1 MTNWWSDLLDGRARI
16 GMISGEAVILLGGA
30 IAVLLIATGIV
41 MVISKSLGPE
51 RAAFADELQRR
62 TWAWWYMIGALGGA
76 LLLGE
81 TAVVLLFAVLSYI
94 GLREMKSLLPDE
106 AQDQRTMLWL
116 TVITALHYWF
126 LWEHWYGMFAIFIP
140 VYAFLFLPATAAL
153 RGRTEGFLF
162 RTASVQWMLMVCVYA
177 VSHVPALLQ
186 LPIAMELGRSAAEG
200 SMPGL
205 GGGAGA
211 ALMMYLVIVVQGS
224 DVLQYVWGKSLG
236 KHAVAPTVSPNKTWE
251 GLIGGVLSAT
261 ALGGALWWATPFTPW
276 QAALLS
282 FVSCVMGFL
291 GGLVMSSIKRDRG
304 VKDFG
309 TTISGHGGI
318 MDRFDSLV
326 FAAPVFFHLVR
337 FFFA

>member
-1 MTNWWSDLLDGRARI
+1 MIGLLDR
-16 GMISGEAVILLGGA
+16 EAGLLLAGVVGVLVLA
-30 IAVLLIATGIV
+30 SVVTAVLFRVLDR
-41 MVISKSLGPE
+41 E
-51 RAAFADELQRR
+51 RHDELLVNLAQRVA
-62 TWAWWYMIGALGGA
+62 AWWAMIALVVGALA
-76 LLLGE
+76 LGE
-81 TAVVLLFAVLSYI
+81 TAVVLVFLAVALL
-94 GLREMKSLLPDE
+94 GLREFITISPTTRRDH
-106 AQDQRTMLWL
+106 RTLVWL
-116 TVITALHYWF
+116 FFIIPPLQFWF
-126 LWEHWYGMFAIFIP
+126 VWEHWYGMFAIFIP